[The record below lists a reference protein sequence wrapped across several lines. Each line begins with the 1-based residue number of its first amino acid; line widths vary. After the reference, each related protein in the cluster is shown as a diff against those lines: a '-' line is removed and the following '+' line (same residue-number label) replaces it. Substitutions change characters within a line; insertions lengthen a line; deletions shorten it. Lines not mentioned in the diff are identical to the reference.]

1 MGRNMHYD
9 YSLELGSVNDE
20 IISRISAAMK
30 SSGSVSNVMESV
42 KDAVNDKLDEELNS

>member
-30 SSGSVSNVMESV
+30 SSGFCV
-42 KDAVNDKLDEELNS
+42 KGDGKC